1 MKVKL
6 NLMTKIKKTIKD
18 IIYISRITKVTKK
31 KLRILLSVFLSNT
44 TVFID
49 ILIIVL
55 FASLISGETSDI
67 QVVQY
72 FINNIYFLPFIVLFR
87 FITNF
92 VEKANIFSLGAQ
104 VEKNLRVYLI
114 KEVYKKGNYSI
125 ADATFYINSLSG
137 HVGYFYS
144 ALTSF
149 LNSCVQLIVY
159 GSFLLFTDLET
170 ITAFAVGGLALFFP
184 TRILLKLGRKYMHE
198 AWLNAQQT
206 GRDIER
212 VIQNIFLI
220 KILGTSEYEIAEY
233 DKTTTKLQFSQL
245 KNQIYGT
252 INSLIPNFITVFTI
266 SVLIVF
272 FDVLKSLTLEFLGIT
287 LRLVQTVGSL
297 NSSMNMMIN
306 SHVHLTKFIELE
318 NNKLVEREGYYT
330 LDKSLSSSVEIKD
343 LSFKYYGSEDYIF
356 ESLNLIIPKSKHTVL
371 TGPNGS
377 GKSTLL
383 GLISKVFYPQ
393 EGSININTNDIGYVG
408 VTPLILNSTLR
419 ENFLYGNKL
428 KIEDRNIQELM
439 NEFELFNS
447 DEKTLDTIVSNK
459 TLSSGQMQKIAFIRS
474 LLANANLLLLDESTS
489 NLDTKTKELIFNIL
503 LDKKITIINSTHNY
517 EDFHFDNH
525 LRIIYE
531 GDKRKIKSI

>member
-1 MKVKL
+1 M
-6 NLMTKIKKTIKD
+6 
-18 IIYISRITKVTKK
+18 
-31 KLRILLSVFLSNT
+31 SVVLSNT

-356 ESLNLIIPKSKHTVL
+356 ESLNLIIPKSEHTVL

>member
-1 MKVKL
+1 MKIRL
-6 NLMTKIKKTIKD
+6 NLMNKIKKNIKD
-18 IIYISRITKVTKK
+18 IVYISRITKVTKK
-31 KLRILLSVFLSNT
+31 KIRILFSVFLSNT

-49 ILIIVL
+49 ILIILL
-55 FASLISGETSDI
+55 FASLITGETSEI
-67 QVVQY
+67 LLVQF
-72 FINNIYFLPFIVLFR
+72 FIENIYFLPVFVLLR
-87 FITNF
+87 FFTNF
-92 VEKANIFSLGAQ
+92 IEKANIFSLGLQ

-149 LNSCVQLIVY
+149 LNSCVQLLVY
-159 GSFLLFTDLET
+159 GSFLIFTDLKT
-170 ITAFAVGGLALFFP
+170 ISAFAAGGLVLFFP
-184 TRILLKLGRKYMHE
+184 TRILLRLGRKYMHE

-212 VIQNIFLI
+212 VVQNIFLI
-220 KILGTSEYEIAEY
+220 KILGTSEYEINEY
-233 DKTTTKLQFSQL
+233 DKTTTKLQSSQL

-266 SVLIVF
+266 SILIVF
-272 FDVLKSLTLEFLGIT
+272 FDILKSLTLEFLGIT
-287 LRLVQTVGSL
+287 LRLVQTIGSL
-297 NSSMNMMIN
+297 NTSMNMMIN

-318 NNKLVEREGYYT
+318 NNKLIEREGYYE
-330 LDKSLSSSVEIKD
+330 LDQKLKNSVEIKN
-343 LSFKYYGSEDYIF
+343 LNFKYYGSDEYIF
-356 ESLNLIIPKSKHTVL
+356 ENLNLQIPKSQHTVL

-393 EGSININTNDIGYVG
+393 EGFIKINSNEIGYVG
-408 VTPLILNSTLR
+408 VTPLILNATLR
-419 ENFLYGNKL
+419 ENFLYGNKNQIKDN
-428 KIEDRNIQELM
+428 KILELVD
-439 NEFELFNS
+439 EFELFNS
-447 DEKTLDTIVSNK
+447 DEKTLDTVVDSK
-459 TLSSGQMQKIAFIRS
+459 SLSSGQMQKIAFIRS
-474 LLANANLLLLDESTS
+474 LLADAKLLLLDESTS
-489 NLDTKTKELIFNIL
+489 NLDFKTKELIFKIL
-503 LDKKITIINSTHNY
+503 SNKKITIINSTHNY

-531 GDKRKIKSI
+531 ENKRIIKSI

>member
-1 MKVKL
+1 MAR
-6 NLMTKIKKTIKD
+6 IKKTLKD

-67 QVVQY
+67 EVVQY

-149 LNSCVQLIVY
+149 LNSCVQLLVY

-170 ITAFAVGGLALFFP
+170 IAAFAVGGLVLFFP

-220 KILGTSEYEIAEY
+220 KILGTSEYEIDEY
-233 DKTTTKLQFSQL
+233 DKTTTKLQSSQL

-272 FDVLKSLTLEFLGIT
+272 FDILKSLTLEFLGIT

-297 NSSMNMMIN
+297 NTSMNMMIN

-330 LDKSLSSSVEIKD
+330 LDKSSNNAIEIED
-343 LSFKYYGSEDYIF
+343 LSFKYYGSEEYIF
-356 ESLNLIIPKSKHTVL
+356 ESLNLIIPKSEHTVL

-393 EGSININTNDIGYVG
+393 EGLITINTNEVGYVG

-419 ENFLYGNKL
+419 ENFLYGNQS
-428 KIEDRNIQELM
+428 KIEDKNIKELM

-474 LLANANLLLLDESTS
+474 LLANAKLLLLDESTS
-489 NLDTKTKELIFNIL
+489 NLDIKTKELIFNIL
-503 LDKKITIINSTHNY
+503 SNKKITIINSTHNY

-531 GDKRKIKSI
+531 GDKRKIKSN